1 MKLERFVV
9 RAPATSANLGPGFDC
24 AGVAL
29 DLWNELHVEPADFG
43 APFVAVEGEGAD
55 ELPHD
60 ESHLAVQAFARVLPV
75 KPFSFRFVNRIPL
88 ERGLGSSAATV
99 AAGVVAGMIAAG
111 RDASLDDVLDLCLP
125 FEGHADNLVP
135 ALEGGVCLT
144 WSEGGRRRTHRI
156 ASQLPLAAIV
166 VVPEA
171 RMSTSSSR
179 ARLPQSLSHAEAAAA
194 AAQAALL
201 GAGIAGGDASLLAA
215 AFHDRLHE
223 PYRVEDA
230 PLLAQLRERPV
241 EGSAGVTLSGSG
253 PSVVVWVEPHLADGV
268 ARDLRKRL
276 RQARVVQL
284 AVADRGTHP
293 VEEPAARLGATA

>member
-1 MKLERFVV
+1 
-9 RAPATSANLGPGFDC
+9 
-24 AGVAL
+24 
-29 DLWNELHVEPADFG
+29 
-43 APFVAVEGEGAD
+43 
-55 ELPHD
+55 
-60 ESHLAVQAFARVLPV
+60 
-75 KPFSFRFVNRIPL
+75 
-88 ERGLGSSAATV
+88 
-99 AAGVVAGMIAAG
+99 
-111 RDASLDDVLDLCLP
+111 
-125 FEGHADNLVP
+125 
-135 ALEGGVCLT
+135 
-144 WSEGGRRRTHRI
+144 
-156 ASQLPLAAIV
+156 
-166 VVPEA
+166 
-171 RMSTSSSR
+171 MSTSSSR

-201 GAGIAGGDASLLAA
+201 GAGIAGGNASLLAA

-293 VEEPAARLGATA
+293 VEEPAATLGATA